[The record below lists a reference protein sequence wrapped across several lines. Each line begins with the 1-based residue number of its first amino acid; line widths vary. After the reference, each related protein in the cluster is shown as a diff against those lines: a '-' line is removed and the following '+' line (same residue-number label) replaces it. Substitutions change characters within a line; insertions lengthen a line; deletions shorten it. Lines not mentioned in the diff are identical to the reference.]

1 MPQNNTIPIEQT
13 QESKFFQTA
22 LQAVPDGLKSVEGS
36 PLLDNTGTTEKNAG
50 SVEVVPVVQLPPE
63 LDYLTDWDYSPSKLQ
78 YLKRCFNTRQ
88 GLVKWLRAYYGVAHR
103 QGLMDEKKLDLFRKK
118 ITNLQKCGTHY
129 MTIGCNTCD
138 DKSVVNVPF
147 RCKSRL
153 CPECSAARQRSWV
166 QKYLPALEKI
176 PAHRIRHMTLTLV
189 NSDDLYDAMVR
200 IKKHFKALRAYHF
213 KKEIEGGL
221 VGFEAH
227 LGKSGGRWNVHCHIL
242 YIGSYISQARLS
254 SVWEKITGDSKVVD
268 IRSIG
273 RDFNCKWRNRKV
285 SAQEHALNYITKYI
299 TKGVGV
305 GLGGIPEF
313 DSLAVS
319 EWGTLDQ
326 WSKGSKVH
334 SQFDFHKPSKQQVA
348 NWDIPALADLLIEG
362 HKQKLAFAFGCL
374 FGQAQLD
381 EYELK
386 CPKCGGDDVY
396 LYNHKTCGVLWMK
409 YPIEGFTVDDPELLH
424 IAGQAMRDWEKERDK
439 GKYAD
444 RHVYLGVSR

>member
-1 MPQNNTIPIEQT
+1 MPQNNTITIDQT
-13 QESKFFQTA
+13 QGSNLLQNA
-22 LQAVPDGLKSVEGS
+22 LHGVPDSLKTVDDS
-36 PLLDNTGTTEKNAG
+36 PLLDHTGTTEKNDEI
-50 SVEVVPVVQLPPE
+50 VEVVPVVRLPDE
-63 LDYLTDWDYSPSKLQ
+63 LEYLTAWDYSPSKLQ
-78 YLKRCFNTRQ
+78 YMKRCFNTRQ

-103 QGLMDEKKLDLFRKK
+103 QGLMDGEKLDVFYKK
-118 ITNLQKCGTHY
+118 ISSLQKCGTHY

-176 PAHRIRHMTLTLV
+176 PAHRIRHMTLTLA

-200 IKKHFKALRAYHF
+200 IKKHFKALRTYYF
-213 KKEIEGGL
+213 KKQIEGGL

-242 YIGSYISQARLS
+242 YIGSYIPQYQLS
-254 SVWEKITGDSKVVD
+254 ATWEKITGDSKIVD

-273 RDFNCKWRNRKV
+273 RGFNCKWRKRKV

-299 TKGVGV
+299 TKGVGL
-305 GLGGIPEF
+305 GLGGIPDF
-313 DSLAVS
+313 DSSSA
-319 EWGTLDQ
+319 EWDNLDQ

-334 SQFDFHKPSKQQVA
+334 AQFDLHKPSKQQVA
-348 NWDIPALADLLIEG
+348 NWDIPALADLLVEG
-362 HKQKLAFAFGCL
+362 HKQKLAFAFGSL
-374 FGQAQLD
+374 FGQSEAS
-381 EYELK
+381 EFELK
-386 CPKCGGDDVY
+386 CPKCGGDDVF
-396 LYNHKTCGVLWMK
+396 LYNHKTCGYLWMK
-409 YPIEGFTVDDPELLH
+409 YPIEGFTERDPELLYQ
-424 IAGQAMRDWEKERDK
+424 AGKALKDWEKERDK
-439 GKYAD
+439 GTYAD